1 MKRIVIVL
9 LAVLAAVNVSAQDL
23 RFGVAGG
30 VNFSWEYEKV
40 LGEKLVSD
48 SYIGFQAGVKAE
60 MDFSDRITDG
70 FYLEG
75 SLLYSLKGGSYSGT
89 HTNLGFL
96 HLPINLLYRFPVS
109 DSVSLLG
116 GVGPYLSLGIL
127 GKDVEKV
134 AGSKVK
140 TDVFGDIYQR
150 FDFGLNYK
158 VGVEIWDQWQFYAG
172 FEHGL
177 LDLTKTK
184 IDDSL
189 ISKCHLL
196 NFYIGTAF
204 MF

>member
-70 FYLEG
+70 FYLVG
-75 SLLYSLKGGSYSGT
+75 SVLYSLKGGSYSGT

-96 HLPINLLYRFPVS
+96 HRITFSETGHSNRLHIVGDQDLL
-109 DSVSLLG
+109 
-116 GVGPYLSLGIL
+116 
-127 GKDVEKV
+127 
-134 AGSKVK
+134 
-140 TDVFGDIYQR
+140 
-150 FDFGLNYK
+150 
-158 VGVEIWDQWQFYAG
+158 QFA
-172 FEHGL
+172 
-177 LDLTKTK
+177 
-184 IDDSL
+184 
-189 ISKCHLL
+189 
-196 NFYIGTAF
+196 TAIEC
-204 MF
+204 